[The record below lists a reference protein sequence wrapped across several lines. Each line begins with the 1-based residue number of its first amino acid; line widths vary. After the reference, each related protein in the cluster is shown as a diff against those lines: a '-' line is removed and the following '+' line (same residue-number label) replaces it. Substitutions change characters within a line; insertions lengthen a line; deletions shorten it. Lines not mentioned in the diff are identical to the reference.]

1 MLDIQH
7 HQVPNHHG
15 WTLQLR
21 QARHRTLHNAGLA
34 PIALI
39 PGYGM
44 NSFLFGFHPRG
55 TSMERCL
62 AEAGFEVWSLNL
74 RAQGGSRPL
83 SPDAEPPSF
92 AAFAGVDLPAAIEF
106 ITRQTASPGHPIS
119 LIGCSLGGTIGYTYL
134 ALHPHQTRVGALVT
148 IGSPI
153 HWDRPPLLFKLLGVR
168 PDLIERIKLRGTRP
182 LVRAAMPLLQR
193 LPRLAHLY
201 LNPAHVDLHALHE
214 LARTVE
220 NPQPR
225 LNREL
230 SEWLAAGSLT
240 VRGRNIAEA
249 LQTVTTPLLVTL
261 ANRDGIVPT
270 DSVSSVRTRWGGRA
284 DELVVGTPD
293 DWYSHADLFIGN
305 EAPAKVFAPIAA
317 WLAERSAERA

>member
-182 LVRAAMPLLQR
+182 MVRAALPLLQR

-214 LARTVE
+214 MARTVE

>member
-7 HQVPNHHG
+7 HQLPNHDG
-15 WTLQLR
+15 WNLQLR
-21 QARHRTLHNAGLA
+21 QARHRTHHNTALA
-34 PIALI
+34 PIAII

-55 TSMERCL
+55 TSMELCL
-62 AEAGFEVWSLNL
+62 AEAGFEIWSLNL
-74 RAQGGSRPL
+74 RAQGGSRAT
-83 SPDAEPPSF
+83 SPAAEPPSF
-92 AAFAGVDLPAAIEF
+92 AAFAGVDLPAAIAF
-106 ITRQTASPGHPIS
+106 ITRNSASPGHPIS

-134 ALHPHQTRVGALVT
+134 ALHPQQSRVGALVT

-168 PDLIERIKLRGTRP
+168 PDLIERIKLRGSRSI
-182 LVRAAMPLLQR
+182 VRAALPLLER
-193 LPRLAHLY
+193 MPRLAHLY

-230 SEWLAAGSLT
+230 SEWLAAGTLT
-240 VRGRNIAEA
+240 VRGRDIAEEVRKV
-249 LQTVTTPLLVTL
+249 TVPLLVTR

-270 DSVSSVRTRWGGRA
+270 DSVASVRTRWGGRA
-284 DELVVGTPD
+284 DELVVGTPE

-317 WLAERSAERA
+317 WLSERSAERA

>member
-7 HQVPNHHG
+7 HQVPNHDG
-15 WTLQLR
+15 WNLQLR
-21 QARHRTLHNAGLA
+21 QARHRTLHNSALA
-34 PIALI
+34 PIAII

-55 TSMERCL
+55 TSMELCL

-74 RAQGGSRPL
+74 RAQGGSRAT

-92 AAFAGVDLPAAIEF
+92 AAFAGVDLPAAIAF
-106 ITRQTASPGHPIS
+106 ITRNSASPGHPIS

-134 ALHPHQTRVGALVT
+134 ALHPQQSRVGALVT

-168 PDLIERIKLRGTRP
+168 PDLIERIKLRGSRSI
-182 LVRAAMPLLQR
+182 VRAALPLLER
-193 LPRLAHLY
+193 MPRLAHLY

-230 SEWLAAGSLT
+230 SEWLAAGTLT
-240 VRGRNIAEA
+240 VRGRDIAEEVRK
-249 LQTVTTPLLVTL
+249 VTMPLLVTR

-270 DSVSSVRTRWGGRA
+270 DSVASVRSRWGGRA
-284 DELVVGTPD
+284 DELVVGTRE

-317 WLAERSAERA
+317 WLSERSAERA

>member
-7 HQVPNHHG
+7 HQLPNHDG
-15 WTLQLR
+15 WNLQLR
-21 QARHRTLHNAGLA
+21 QARHRTRYNPALA
-34 PIALI
+34 PIAII

-55 TSMERCL
+55 TSMELCL
-62 AEAGFEVWSLNL
+62 AEAGFEIWSLNL
-74 RAQGGSRPL
+74 RAQGGSRAT

-106 ITRQTASPGHPIS
+106 ITRNSASPGHPIS

-134 ALHPHQTRVGALVT
+134 ALHPQQSRVGALVT

-168 PDLIERIKLRGTRP
+168 PDLIERLKLRGTRSI
-182 LVRAAMPLLQR
+182 VRAALPLLER
-193 LPRLAHLY
+193 MPRLAHLY

-230 SEWLAAGSLT
+230 SEWLAAGTLT
-240 VRGRNIAEA
+240 VRGRDIAEEVRKV
-249 LQTVTTPLLVTL
+249 TVPLLVTR

-270 DSVSSVRTRWGGRA
+270 DSVASVCSRWGGRA
-284 DELVVGTPD
+284 DELVVGTPE

-317 WLAERSAERA
+317 WLSERSAERA

>member
-1 MLDIQH
+1 
-7 HQVPNHHG
+7 
-15 WTLQLR
+15 
-21 QARHRTLHNAGLA
+21 
-34 PIALI
+34 
-39 PGYGM
+39 
-44 NSFLFGFHPRG
+44 
-55 TSMERCL
+55 MELCL

-74 RAQGGSRPL
+74 RAQGGSRAT
-83 SPDAEPPSF
+83 SPAAEPPSF
-92 AAFAGVDLPAAIEF
+92 AAFAGVDLPAAVEF
-106 ITRQTASPGHPIS
+106 ITRNSASTGHPIS

-134 ALHPHQTRVGALVT
+134 ALHPQQSRVGALVT

-168 PDLIERIKLRGTRP
+168 PDLIERIKLRGSRAI
-182 LVRAAMPLLQR
+182 VRAALPLLER
-193 LPRLAHLY
+193 MPRLAHLY

-230 SEWLAAGSLT
+230 SEWLAAGTLT
-240 VRGRNIAEA
+240 VRGRDIAEEVRKV
-249 LQTVTTPLLVTL
+249 TVPLLVTR

-270 DSVSSVRTRWGGRA
+270 DSVASVRTRWGGRA
-284 DELVVGTPD
+284 DELVVGTPE

-317 WLAERSAERA
+317 WLSERSAERA

>member
-21 QARHRTLHNAGLA
+21 QTRHRTRHNPALA
-34 PIALI
+34 PIAII

-44 NSFLFGFHPRG
+44 NSFLFSFHPRG
-55 TSMERCL
+55 TSMELCL

-74 RAQGGSRPL
+74 RAQAGSRPL
-83 SPDAEPPSF
+83 SADADPPSF
-92 AAFAGVDLPAAIEF
+92 AAFAGVDLPAALDF
-106 ITRQTASPGHPIS
+106 IARQTASPGHPVS

-134 ALHPHQTRVGALVT
+134 ALHPHQHRVGALVT

-153 HWDRPPLLFKLLGVR
+153 HWERPPLLFKLLGVR
-168 PDLIERIKLRGTRP
+168 PDLVERIRLRGTRP
-182 LVRAAMPLLQR
+182 MVRAALPLLQR

-230 SEWLAAGSLT
+230 SEWLAAGTLT
-240 VRGRNIAEA
+240 VRGRDIAAA
-249 LQTVTTPLLVTL
+249 LSAVNVPLLVTR

-270 DSVSSVRTRWGGRA
+270 DSVAAVRSRWGAQA
-284 DELVVGTPD
+284 DELVVGTDD

-305 EAPAKVFAPIAA
+305 EAPAKVFFPIAA
-317 WLAERSAERA
+317 WLSGRQSNAK

>member
-21 QARHRTLHNAGLA
+21 QARHRTRHNPGLA
-34 PIALI
+34 PIAII

-55 TSMERCL
+55 TSMELCL

-92 AAFAGVDLPAAIEF
+92 AAFAGVDLPATLEF
-106 ITRQTASPGHPIS
+106 IGRQTNSPGHPIS
-119 LIGCSLGGTIGYTYL
+119 LIGCSLGGTIAYTYL
-134 ALHPHQTRVGALVT
+134 ALHPHQSRVGAVVT

-153 HWDRPPLLFKLLGVR
+153 HWERPPLLFKLLGVR

-182 LVRAAMPLLQR
+182 MVRAALPLLQR
-193 LPRLAHLY
+193 LPRLAHVY

-214 LARTVE
+214 MARTVE

-249 LQTVTTPLLVTL
+249 LGQVAVPLLVTL

-270 DSVSSVRTRWGGRA
+270 DSVSSVRSRWGGRA

-305 EAPAKVFAPIAA
+305 QAPAKVFGPIAA
-317 WLAERSAERA
+317 WLTERNAERA

>member
-7 HQVPNHHG
+7 HQVSNHDG
-15 WTLQLR
+15 WNLQIR
-21 QARHRTLHNAGLA
+21 QTRHRSRHNPALA
-34 PIALI
+34 PIAII

-44 NSFLFGFHPRG
+44 NNFLFSFHPRG
-55 TSMERCL
+55 TSMELCL

-74 RAQGGSRPL
+74 RAQGGSRPV

-92 AAFAGVDLPAAIEF
+92 AAFAGVDLPAVLECIGG
-106 ITRQTASPGHPIS
+106 RTASPGHPIS
-119 LIGCSLGGTIGYTYL
+119 LIGCSLGGTIAYTYL
-134 ALHPHQTRVGALVT
+134 ALHPRQQRVGAVVT
-148 IGSPI
+148 MGSPI

-168 PDLIERIKLRGTRP
+168 PDLIERVRLRGTRP
-182 LVRAAMPLLQR
+182 MVRAALPLLQR
-193 LPRLAHLY
+193 LPRLAQLY

-230 SEWLAAGSLT
+230 AEWLAAGRLT
-240 VRGRNIAEA
+240 VRGRDIAEA
-249 LQTVTTPLLVTL
+249 LQSVSTPLLVTL

-270 DSVSSVRTRWGGRA
+270 DSVASVRRYWGGQA

-317 WLAERSAERA
+317 WLTARSATKA

>member
-7 HQVPNHHG
+7 HQVPNHDG
-15 WTLQLR
+15 WNLQLR
-21 QARHRTLHNAGLA
+21 QARHRTLHNPALA
-34 PIALI
+34 PIAII

-55 TSMERCL
+55 TSMELCL
-62 AEAGFEVWSLNL
+62 AEAGFEIWSLNL
-74 RAQGGSRPL
+74 RAQGGSRAT

-92 AAFAGVDLPAAIEF
+92 AAFAGVDLPAAIAF
-106 ITRQTASPGHPIS
+106 ITRNSASPGHPIS

-134 ALHPHQTRVGALVT
+134 ALHPQQSRVGALVT

-168 PDLIERIKLRGTRP
+168 PDLIERLNLRGTRSI
-182 LVRAAMPLLQR
+182 VRAALPLLER
-193 LPRLAHLY
+193 MPRLAHLY

-230 SEWLAAGSLT
+230 SEWLAAGTLT
-240 VRGRNIAEA
+240 VRGRDIAEEVRKV
-249 LQTVTTPLLVTL
+249 TVPLLVTR

-270 DSVSSVRTRWGGRA
+270 DSVASVRSRWGGRA
-284 DELVVGTPD
+284 DELVVGTPE

-317 WLAERSAERA
+317 WLSERSAERA

>member
-7 HQVPNHHG
+7 HQVPNHDG
-15 WTLQLR
+15 WNLQLR
-21 QARHRTLHNAGLA
+21 QARHRTRHNPALA
-34 PIALI
+34 PIAII

-55 TSMERCL
+55 TSMELCL

-74 RAQGGSRPL
+74 RAQGGSRATAPA
-83 SPDAEPPSF
+83 AEPPSF
-92 AAFAGVDLPAAIEF
+92 AAFAGVDLPAALEF
-106 ITRQTASPGHPIS
+106 ITRNSASTGHPIS

-134 ALHPHQTRVGALVT
+134 ALHPQQSRVGALVT

-168 PDLIERIKLRGTRP
+168 PDLIERIKLRGSRAI
-182 LVRAAMPLLQR
+182 VRAALPLLER
-193 LPRLAHLY
+193 MPRLAHLY

-230 SEWLAAGSLT
+230 SEWLAAGTLT
-240 VRGRNIAEA
+240 VRGRDIAEEVRKV
-249 LQTVTTPLLVTL
+249 TVPLLVTR

-270 DSVSSVRTRWGGRA
+270 DSVASVRTRWGGRA
-284 DELVVGTPD
+284 DELVVGTPE

-305 EAPAKVFAPIAA
+305 EAPAKVFAPIAV
-317 WLAERSAERA
+317 WLSERSAERA

>member
-7 HQVPNHHG
+7 HQVSNHDG
-15 WTLQLR
+15 WNLQIR
-21 QARHRTLHNAGLA
+21 QTRHRSRHNPALA
-34 PIALI
+34 PIAII

-44 NSFLFGFHPRG
+44 NNFLFSFHPRG
-55 TSMERCL
+55 TSMELCL

-74 RAQGGSRPL
+74 RAQGGSRPV
-83 SPDAEPPSF
+83 SRDAEPPSF
-92 AAFAGVDLPAAIEF
+92 AAFAGVDLPAALECIGE
-106 ITRQTASPGHPIS
+106 RTASPGHPIS
-119 LIGCSLGGTIGYTYL
+119 LIGCSLGGTIGYAYL
-134 ALHPHQTRVGALVT
+134 ALHPHQQRVGALVT

-153 HWDRPPLLFKLLGVR
+153 HWEQPPLLFQLLGVR
-168 PDLIERIKLRGTRP
+168 PDLIERIRLRGTRP
-182 LVRAAMPLLQR
+182 MVRVALPLLQR

-230 SEWLAAGSLT
+230 AEWLAAGRLT
-240 VRGRNIAEA
+240 IRGRDIAEA
-249 LQTVTTPLLVTL
+249 LQSVSTPLLVTL

-270 DSVSSVRTRWGGRA
+270 DSVSAVRRHWGGRA
-284 DELVVGTPD
+284 DELVVGTD
-293 DWYSHADLFIGN
+293 NDWYSHADLFIGN

-317 WLAERSAERA
+317 WLSARSAERA

>member
-7 HQVPNHHG
+7 HQLPNHDG
-15 WTLQLR
+15 WNLQLR
-21 QARHRTLHNAGLA
+21 QARHRTRPNPALD
-34 PIALI
+34 PIAII
-39 PGYGM
+39 PGDGM

-55 TSMERCL
+55 TSMELCL
-62 AEAGFEVWSLNL
+62 AEAGFEIWSLNL
-74 RAQGGSRPL
+74 RAQGGSRAT

-92 AAFAGVDLPAAIEF
+92 AAFAGVDLPAAIAF
-106 ITRQTASPGHPIS
+106 ITRNSASPGHPIS

-134 ALHPHQTRVGALVT
+134 ALHPQQSRVGALVT

-168 PDLIERIKLRGTRP
+168 PDLIERLKLRGTRSI
-182 LVRAAMPLLQR
+182 VRAALPLLER
-193 LPRLAHLY
+193 MPRLAHLY

-230 SEWLAAGSLT
+230 SEWLAAGTLT
-240 VRGRNIAEA
+240 VRGRDIAEEVRKV
-249 LQTVTTPLLVTL
+249 TVPLLVTR

-270 DSVSSVRTRWGGRA
+270 DSVASVRSRWGGRA
-284 DELVVGTPD
+284 DELVVGTRE

>member
-7 HQVPNHHG
+7 HQVPNHDG
-15 WTLQLR
+15 WNLQLR
-21 QARHRTLHNAGLA
+21 QARHRTRHNPALA
-34 PIALI
+34 PIAII

-55 TSMERCL
+55 TSMELCL

-74 RAQGGSRPL
+74 RAQGGSRAT
-83 SPDAEPPSF
+83 SPAAEPPSF
-92 AAFAGVDLPAAIEF
+92 AAFAGVDLPAGVEF
-106 ITRQTASPGHPIS
+106 ISRNSASTGHPIS
-119 LIGCSLGGTIGYTYL
+119 LIGCSLGGTIAYTYL
-134 ALHPHQTRVGALVT
+134 ALHPQQSRVGAVVT

-168 PDLIERIKLRGTRP
+168 PDLIERLKLRGTRSM
-182 LVRAAMPLLQR
+182 VRAALPLLQR
-193 LPRLAHLY
+193 LPRLAHVY

-214 LARTVE
+214 LAHTVE

-230 SEWLAAGSLT
+230 SEWLAAGTLT
-240 VRGRNIAEA
+240 VRGRDIAEEIRKV
-249 LQTVTTPLLVTL
+249 TVPLLVTR

-270 DSVSSVRTRWGGRA
+270 DSVSSVCSRWGGRA
-284 DELVVGTPD
+284 DELVVGTPE
-293 DWYSHADLFIGN
+293 DWYSHAEDHF
-305 EAPAKVFAPIAA
+305 
-317 WLAERSAERA
+317 

>member
-7 HQVPNHHG
+7 HQVPNHDG
-15 WTLQLR
+15 WNLQLR
-21 QARHRTLHNAGLA
+21 RARHRTLHNPALA
-34 PIALI
+34 PIAII

-55 TSMERCL
+55 TSMELCL

-74 RAQGGSRPL
+74 RAQGGSRAT

-92 AAFAGVDLPAAIEF
+92 AAFAGVDLPAAIAF
-106 ITRQTASPGHPIS
+106 ITRNSASPGHPIS

-134 ALHPHQTRVGALVT
+134 ALHPQQSRVGALVT

-168 PDLIERIKLRGTRP
+168 PDLIERIKLRGSRSI
-182 LVRAAMPLLQR
+182 VRAALPLLER
-193 LPRLAHLY
+193 MPRLAHLY

-230 SEWLAAGSLT
+230 SEWLAAGTLT
-240 VRGRNIAEA
+240 VRGRDIAEEVRKV
-249 LQTVTTPLLVTL
+249 TVPLLVTR

-270 DSVSSVRTRWGGRA
+270 DSVASVRTRWGGRA
-284 DELVVGTPD
+284 DELVVGTRE

-317 WLAERSAERA
+317 WLSERSAERA

>member
-34 PIALI
+34 PIAII

-55 TSMERCL
+55 TSMELCL

-92 AAFAGVDLPAAIEF
+92 AAFAGVDLPAVLEF
-106 ITRQTASPGHPIS
+106 IARQTASPGHPVS

-134 ALHPHQTRVGALVT
+134 ALHPHQSRVGALVT

-182 LVRAAMPLLQR
+182 MVRAALPLLQR

-249 LQTVTTPLLVTL
+249 LHAVTTPLLVTL

-270 DSVSSVRTRWGGRA
+270 DSVSSVRSRWGGRA

-317 WLAERSAERA
+317 WLTERSAERR